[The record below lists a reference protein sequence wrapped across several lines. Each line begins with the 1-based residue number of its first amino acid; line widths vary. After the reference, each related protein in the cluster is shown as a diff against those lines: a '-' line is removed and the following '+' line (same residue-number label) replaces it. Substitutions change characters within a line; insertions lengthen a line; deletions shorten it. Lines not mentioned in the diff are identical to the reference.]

1 MSLVSD
7 VFDAPLDAG
16 VRNRPGEIV
25 VLLCRA
31 MEASISSLQG
41 EASLRST

>member
-7 VFDAPLDAG
+7 VFDAPLDVG

-25 VLLCRA
+25 VLLCHT
-31 MEASISSLQG
+31 MEASISSLH
-41 EASLRST
+41 EEVLLRST